1 MNSAVTVEKINE
13 WFSIGTQIF
22 SAKNEE
28 DAKEGSLEQSL
39 TEEVQN
45 KSEPPGNN
53 AENLQLHREK
63 TVGPNEGSDL
73 KKYLSLQK
81 YKYPDLP
88 ISKYREELI
97 SLIESNSVVIIRG
110 NTGSGKTTQV
120 PQYIL
125 DHYSENNVPCN
136 IVVTQPRK
144 IGASSIARWVAN
156 ERHCVLGS
164 MVGYQV
170 GLDKV
175 ASEYTRLLYVT
186 TGVLLQKIISSKSLV
201 EFSHI
206 FIDEV
211 HERSEDLDFLLLIV
225 RKLLHSNSRYVK
237 VVLMSATINCK
248 EFADY
253 FGNPVRSHMNPATV
267 FEVEGISHE
276 IEDYYLDDLEH
287 LVSYNGNFLQS
298 EELAISRAM
307 YSLAVDLIQK
317 FDDFET
323 TDHSASEDGFFTLPN
338 RGSVLVFL
346 PGLQEINFMQDALS
360 KLVRKRL
367 QVHPLHSSV
376 TLEEQNGVFI
386 NPVPGYRKVILSTN
400 IAESSV
406 TVPDVKYVIDFC
418 LARQLVSD
426 KETNYLTLQL
436 VWASKTNCNQRRG
449 RAGRVAKGYCYRL
462 VTKEFWRDQIPDH
475 VIPEILRCPL
485 SSTMLKVKL
494 LDMGDPR
501 AVLGSAL
508 SPPSLDDVE
517 KTVLHL
523 KTIGALSVI
532 CKGAT
537 DNQYDGDLT
546 FLGRILAHLPVD
558 LYLGKMVVLGH
569 VFGCLEECLIIAAA
583 LSLKNFF
590 AMPFL
595 QRLDGY
601 RSKLTFSAG
610 SKSDT
615 IAVVNAFKAWR
626 TLQKNGEFRNP
637 KDELDWG
644 RAHYI
649 QIKRIK
655 EVAELFE
662 DLKERVAQFNML
674 TEDDK
679 LSLSYEQTNKQKF
692 ILQVVIAGSFYPN
705 YFTLTAIDEQLAAK
719 EMSGCN
725 PATTVMLRNIPQYGF
740 LYYKQLQ
747 SLFRQCGQVKSITYE
762 HSRAYVEFYRN
773 SVKST
778 TAHTEVSLALRMSPL
793 HTQLELFVHPI
804 KEIDTKA
811 DGRVISGRVIADLQS
826 NNVYPVAILASAS
839 DLPQLPPSPMF
850 TVNICEVMEV
860 GHFWG
865 YKSDE
870 KSMQIL
876 MKLTSD
882 INCQELQPLSSPPYP
897 SMLCLAPFK
906 EMDYVAYYRAKIIH
920 VSANSVEVFFVDY
933 GNMLL
938 TRTDCLR
945 QIPCHVLDHPFQ
957 AQEFQV
963 CKIRP
968 SAKSMILGNQWSVS
982 ARNRFITLV
991 KGQTLIATLY
1001 SIVHDVMRVDLS
1013 ISTDTGACSSIRE
1026 ILIKEG
1032 HAEHAEESFLS
1043 KQSNES
1049 LMAVYEERNRGE
1061 VTNNSAS
1068 MSMKQ
1073 EKSLI
1078 NKLLETVPKDGPS
1091 SCTSTVLL
1099 HGPFS
1104 PFRIQLSSMIS
1115 ASLYKSVRLG
1125 KDSLNATG
1133 INECPEDTHQRM
1145 VVAGAVS
1152 INFPGSL
1159 LLVNETTMMPSIH
1172 GLPALICMLFTPL
1185 MELRTNMEGTLFTG
1199 ALCGLGWNQKNNEP
1213 VYPDHDIEVVFDVQF
1228 DVSDIAE
1235 INHLRCAIN
1244 KLVCDGPN
1252 GLLHM
1257 GPQRISHLQE
1267 MTCTAL
1273 INLFSKPRKS
1283 VIPYYYEKQ
1292 HKWNEV
1298 DQSIKM
1304 ELPQKDAVLKGGIV
1318 YQLHPLI
1325 LLNS

>member
-1 MNSAVTVEKINE
+1 HLSRLKLSKM
-13 WFSIGTQIF
+13 F
-22 SAKNEE
+22 
-28 DAKEGSLEQSL
+28 
-39 TEEVQN
+39 
-45 KSEPPGNN
+45 PGQDPTCERCNQ
-53 AENLQLHREK
+53 A
-63 TVGPNEGSDL
+63 P
-73 KKYLSLQK
+73 
-81 YKYPDLP
+81 
-88 ISKYREELI
+88 LI

-136 IVVTQPRK
+136 IIVTQPRK

-170 GLDKV
+170 GLEKV

-186 TGVLLQKIISSKSLV
+186 TGVLLQKIISSKSLI

-211 HERSEDLDFLLLIV
+211 HERSEELDFLLLIV
-225 RKLLHSNSRYVK
+225 RKLLHSNSRFVK

-253 FGNPVRSHMNPATV
+253 FGNPVRNYMNPATV
-267 FEVEGISHE
+267 FEVEGIPHE

-287 LVSYNGNFLQS
+287 LVLYNS

-317 FDDFET
+317 FDDFEV
-323 TDHSASEDGFFTLPN
+323 TDCVSGLSAVWIFSFSCTYSNFIFIFVLP
-338 RGSVLVFL
+338 
-346 PGLQEINFMQDALS
+346 I
-360 KLVRKRL
+360 RL
-367 QVHPLHSSV
+367 QVHPLHSSI

-475 VIPEILRCPL
+475 VIPEILRSPL
-485 SSTMLKVKL
+485 ASTMLKVKV

-501 AVLGSAL
+501 AILGSAL

-517 KTVLHL
+517 KTVLQL

-569 VFGCLEECLIIAAA
+569 VFGCLEECLIIGM
-583 LSLKNFF
+583 LIIITCNIHL
-590 AMPFL
+590 
-595 QRLDGY
+595 
-601 RSKLTFSAG
+601 LTHSVLL
-610 SKSDT
+610 SKSN
-615 IAVVNAFKAWR
+615 V
-626 TLQKNGEFRNP
+626 
-637 KDELDWG
+637 
-644 RAHYI
+644 AHYI

-674 TEDDK
+674 TEDDT

-705 YFTLTAIDEQLAAK
+705 YFTLAAIDEQLATK

-725 PATTVMLRNIPQYGF
+725 PVTTVMLRNIPQYGF

-747 SLFRQCGQVKSITYE
+747 SLFRQCGQVKSIIFTIFY
-762 HSRAYVEFYRN
+762 SAYVEFFRN

-778 TAHTEVSLALRMSPL
+778 NAHTEVSLALRMSQL
-793 HTQLELFVHPI
+793 YSQLELFVHPI
-804 KEIDTKA
+804 KEIDTKT
-811 DGRVISGRVIADLQS
+811 DGRVISGRYITHYSKANK
-826 NNVYPVAILASAS
+826 NNQI
-839 DLPQLPPSPMF
+839 
-850 TVNICEVMEV
+850 VMEV

-882 INCQELQPLSSPPYP
+882 INCQDLQPLSSPPYP
-897 SMLCLAPFK
+897 SMLCLALFK
-906 EMDYVAYYRAKIIH
+906 EMDHVAYYRAKIIN
-920 VSANSVEVFFVDY
+920 VSASSVEVFFVDY

-945 QIPCHVLDHPFQ
+945 QIPCHLLDHPFQ

-991 KGQTLIATLY
+991 NGQTLIATLY

-1013 ISTDTGACSSIRE
+1013 ISTDTGALK
-1026 ILIKEG
+1026 ILAILNK
-1032 HAEHAEESFLS
+1032 SF
-1043 KQSNES
+1043 KMYCIGCQ
-1049 LMAVYEERNRGE
+1049 V
-1061 VTNNSAS
+1061 VT
-1068 MSMKQ
+1068 
-1073 EKSLI
+1073 
-1078 NKLLETVPKDGPS
+1078 
-1091 SCTSTVLL
+1091 L

-1104 PFRIQLSSMIS
+1104 PFRIQ
-1115 ASLYKSVRLG
+1115 SVRLG
-1125 KDSLNATG
+1125 KESLNATG
-1133 INECPEDTHQRM
+1133 INECLEDTHQRM

-1152 INFPGSL
+1152 INSTGSL
-1159 LLVNETTMMPSIH
+1159 LHVNETTMMPNIH

-1244 KLVCDGPN
+1244 KFVCDGPN

-1267 MTCTAL
+1267 TTLPYTHFVTCMLPPEGKCKNGILGILQLLKDQCGWIKNKYHMHTSIQNLYQAL
-1273 INLFSKPRKS
+1273 LKRL
-1283 VIPYYYEKQ
+1283 
-1292 HKWNEV
+1292 W
-1298 DQSIKM
+1298 
-1304 ELPQKDAVLKGGIV
+1304 QKLWPG
-1318 YQLHPLI
+1318 I
-1325 LLNS
+1325 LLSMVQQALHN

>member
-1 MNSAVTVEKINE
+1 SC
-13 WFSIGTQIF
+13 
-22 SAKNEE
+22 
-28 DAKEGSLEQSL
+28 
-39 TEEVQN
+39 
-45 KSEPPGNN
+45 
-53 AENLQLHREK
+53 
-63 TVGPNEGSDL
+63 
-73 KKYLSLQK
+73 
-81 YKYPDLP
+81 
-88 ISKYREELI
+88 LI

-136 IVVTQPRK
+136 IIVTQPRK

-170 GLDKV
+170 GLEKV

-186 TGVLLQKIISSKSLV
+186 TGVLLQKIISSKSLI

-211 HERSEDLDFLLLIV
+211 HERSEELDFLLLIV
-225 RKLLHSNSRYVK
+225 RKLLHSNSRFVK

-253 FGNPVRSHMNPATV
+253 FGNPVRNYMNPATV
-267 FEVEGISHE
+267 FEVEGIPHE

-287 LVSYNGNFLQS
+287 LVLYNS

-317 FDDFET
+317 FDDFEV
-323 TDHSASEDGFFTLPN
+323 TDCVSGLSAVWIFSFSCTYSNFIFIFVLP
-338 RGSVLVFL
+338 
-346 PGLQEINFMQDALS
+346 I
-360 KLVRKRL
+360 RL
-367 QVHPLHSSV
+367 QVHPLHSSI

-449 RAGRVAKGYCYRL
+449 EVSRVDKGCKWNDEKLIQVCFFLFVFFSSTLQRS
-462 VTKEFWRDQIPDH
+462 
-475 VIPEILRCPL
+475 PL
-485 SSTMLKVKL
+485 ASTMLKVKV

-501 AVLGSAL
+501 AILGSAL

-517 KTVLHL
+517 KTVLQL

-595 QRLDGY
+595 QRLDVIFCY
-601 RSKLTFSAG
+601 
-610 SKSDT
+610 
-615 IAVVNAFKAWR
+615 AF
-626 TLQKNGEFRNP
+626 LFFEINIQLNGEFRNP

-674 TEDDK
+674 TEDDT

-705 YFTLTAIDEQLAAK
+705 YFTLAAIDEQLATK

-725 PATTVMLRNIPQYGF
+725 PVTTVMLRNIPQYGF

-747 SLFRQCGQVKSITYE
+747 SLFRQCGQVKSIIFTIFY
-762 HSRAYVEFYRN
+762 SAYVEFFRN

-778 TAHTEVSLALRMSPL
+778 NAHTEVSLALRMSQL
-793 HTQLELFVHPI
+793 YSQLELFVHPI
-804 KEIDTKA
+804 KEIDTKT
-811 DGRVISGRVIADLQS
+811 DGRVISGRYITHYSKANKNNQIA
-826 NNVYPVAILASAS
+826 
-839 DLPQLPPSPMF
+839 F
-850 TVNICEVMEV
+850 VMEV

-882 INCQELQPLSSPPYP
+882 INCQDLQPLSSPPYP
-897 SMLCLAPFK
+897 SMLCLALFK
-906 EMDYVAYYRAKIIH
+906 EMDHVAYYRAKIIN
-920 VSANSVEVFFVDY
+920 VSASSVEVFFVDY

-945 QIPCHVLDHPFQ
+945 QIPCHLLDHPFQ

-991 KGQTLIATLY
+991 NGQTLIATLY

-1013 ISTDTGACSSIRE
+1013 ISTDTGALK
-1026 ILIKEG
+1026 ILAILNK
-1032 HAEHAEESFLS
+1032 SF
-1043 KQSNES
+1043 KMYCIGCQ
-1049 LMAVYEERNRGE
+1049 V
-1061 VTNNSAS
+1061 VT
-1068 MSMKQ
+1068 
-1073 EKSLI
+1073 
-1078 NKLLETVPKDGPS
+1078 
-1091 SCTSTVLL
+1091 L

-1104 PFRIQLSSMIS
+1104 PFRIQ
-1115 ASLYKSVRLG
+1115 SVRLG
-1125 KDSLNATG
+1125 KESLNATG
-1133 INECPEDTHQRM
+1133 INECLEDTHQRM

-1152 INFPGSL
+1152 INSTGSL
-1159 LLVNETTMMPSIH
+1159 LHVNETTMMPNIH

-1244 KLVCDGPN
+1244 KFVCDGPN

-1267 MTCTAL
+1267 TTLPYTHFVTCMLPPEGKCKNGILGILQLLKDQCGWIKNKYHMHTSIQNLYQAL
-1273 INLFSKPRKS
+1273 LKRL
-1283 VIPYYYEKQ
+1283 
-1292 HKWNEV
+1292 W
-1298 DQSIKM
+1298 
-1304 ELPQKDAVLKGGIV
+1304 QKLWPG
-1318 YQLHPLI
+1318 I
-1325 LLNS
+1325 LLSMVQQALHN